1 MGYRNAIR
9 ACGTLALGPSQ
20 VVPPKDFQPKNDD
33 RRAEDRRPEHYA
45 KRCKC
50 LIPSRG
56 QAGDQLLNK
65 IQLVHHLGE
74 VIAGLGR
81 LSKGEL
87 FGI

>member
-1 MGYRNAIR
+1 M
-9 ACGTLALGPSQ
+9 
-20 VVPPKDFQPKNDD
+20 PPEHFQPKDDERGTQD
-33 RRAEDRRPEHYA
+33 RRAEHSAQGD
-45 KRCKC
+45 KR
-50 LIPSRG
+50 LIPARRKL
-56 QAGDQLLNK
+56 GDQFLDK